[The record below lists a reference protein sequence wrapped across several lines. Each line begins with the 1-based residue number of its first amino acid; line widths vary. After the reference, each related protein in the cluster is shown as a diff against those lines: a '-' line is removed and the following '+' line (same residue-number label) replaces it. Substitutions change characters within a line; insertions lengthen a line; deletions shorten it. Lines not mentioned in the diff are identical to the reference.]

1 MINLILTSSPFT
13 EDREFNDVN
22 GFKNTLKK
30 FWGEE
35 PNVLYIASFPNEYEI
50 TDEYYNAFK
59 NAFLNAGFKFGS
71 INLLDYRNI
80 KDFDSLFSLANVIM
94 LPGGHTPT
102 EIEFFN
108 ELNLKDK
115 LKKFDGLLIGSS
127 AGSMNMA
134 NVVYCPPELEG
145 EAIDPNFKKYFPGLG
160 LTNINILPHHSEY
173 KDAIVDGKNVYKEI
187 VIKDS
192 LEHEF
197 FSYSDGTYIVVS
209 NGKSTLYG
217 EAFLIKDEV
226 VTKIS
231 NNNDIVSI
239 HGVIK

>member
-1 MINLILTSSPFT
+1 MINLILTSSSFT

-59 NAFLNAGFKFGS
+59 NAFLNAGFTFGS

-80 KDFDSLFSLANVIM
+80 KDFDSLFALANAIM

-102 EIEFFN
+102 EMKFFN
-108 ELNLKDK
+108 ELGLKDK
-115 LKKFDGLLIGSS
+115 LKKFNGLVIGSS

-134 NVVYCPPELEG
+134 SVVYCPPELEG
-145 EAIDPNFKKYFPGLG
+145 ETINPNFKKYFPGLG
-160 LTNINILPHHSEY
+160 LTDVNILPHHSEY

-187 VIKDS
+187 VLKDS
-192 LEHEF
+192 NDHKF
-197 FSYSDGTYIVVS
+197 YSFSDGTYIVVS
-209 NGKSTLYG
+209 DNKTTLYG
-217 EAFLIKDEV
+217 EAFLIENENI
-226 VTKIS
+226 TKIS
-231 NNNDIVSI
+231 NNNEVL
-239 HGVIK
+239 VL